1 MFSGL
6 EALQQLACLNI
17 SNNQISSFTSL
28 EPLTKI
34 VSLKALDLSFNQIGA
49 HPIDTTRYIYS
60 SPFSHKGEPCEEAF
74 EACRK
79 KNSHKGE
86 PCEEAFEACRKK
98 NIDVEEFWDAI
109 LFFKSVKLV
118 QLDIKGNAVA
128 DKDDFRTV
136 VTTLNPSLK
145 WLDGTCVH

>member
-6 EALQQLACLNI
+6 EALQQLVCLNI

-34 VSLKALDLSFNQIGA
+34 ISLKVLDVSFNDIGA
-49 HPIDTTRYIYS
+49 RSIDTTRYNCS
-60 SPFSHKGEPCEEAF
+60 SPFSHKVEPCEAF
-74 EACRK
+74 Q
-79 KNSHKGE
+79 
-86 PCEEAFEACRKK
+86 ACRKK
-98 NIDVEEFWDAI
+98 NIVVEEFWDAI
-109 LFFKSVKLV
+109 LFFKSVNLA

-136 VTTLNPSLK
+136 VTTLSPSLK
-145 WLDGTCVH
+145 WLDGTSVH